1 MSINQARAEYYS
13 MSAEEKEHFITN
25 VSESVFFLED
35 SLKDRIISLMGEI
48 DREIALQIREKTG

>member
-25 VSESVFFLED
+25 VSESIYFLED

>member
-13 MSAEEKEHFITN
+13 MSAEEKEHLITN
-25 VSESVFFLED
+25 ICESIFFLDD

-48 DREIALQIREKTG
+48 DREIALLIREKTG

>member
-25 VSESVFFLED
+25 VSESIFFLED